1 MRKIFLTTALVL
13 SSALSAFAQTI
24 YICKDGDY
32 TEASITDGLEISL
45 SEDIDSITFS
55 KPQMEKVVN
64 IVYDGAQAKV
74 TIPSFVQ
81 GVSCSSGTSSD
92 VVLTST
98 NITDEIIYNVVG
110 SSSDGSLVIEGDY
123 KLTIRLNGVDLTSK
137 KGAAIHVKCGKRI
150 AVDMAD
156 GTVNSFADAA
166 NGTQKACIY
175 TKGHFEFEGAGT
187 LNVTGNA
194 NHAIASKE
202 YLQIKKSVKAINILK
217 AANDAIHAGQYFQM
231 NGGELNIT
239 KTTVSDGIQAEYEL
253 DENDAIIQDEENT
266 GGVVIKGGTL
276 NITMENSEDAKAI
289 KAEGDI
295 DISGGTFVINA
306 VSNGTR
312 GIQTDGDLI
321 ISEDNNPTSITINAK
336 GAKCTLAEDVDDP
349 HRCMGMK
356 IDGNMTVNAGT
367 INVYNTGSKSKG
379 IKVVGV
385 YTVKG
390 GTVNASIDN
399 D

>member
-1 MRKIFLTTALVL
+1 MRKIFLITALVL

-253 DENDAIIQDEENT
+253 DDNDAIIQDEENT

-295 DISGGTFVINA
+295 YISGGTFVINA

-312 GIQTDGDLI
+312 GIQTDSDLI

>member
-166 NGTQKACIY
+166 NGIQKACIY

-253 DENDAIIQDEENT
+253 DDNDAIIQDEENT

>member
-253 DENDAIIQDEENT
+253 DDNDAIIQDEENT

-276 NITMENSEDAKAI
+276 NITVENSEDAKAI

>member
-253 DENDAIIQDEENT
+253 DDNDAIIQDEENT

>member
-64 IVYDGAQAKV
+64 IVYDGAQATV

-253 DENDAIIQDEENT
+253 DDNDAIIQDEENT

>member
-92 VVLTST
+92 VVLAST

-253 DENDAIIQDEENT
+253 DDNDAIIQDEENT

-399 D
+399 N

>member
-32 TEASITDGLEISL
+32 TEASVTDGLEISL

-156 GTVNSFADAA
+156 GTVNSFTDAA

-253 DENDAIIQDEENT
+253 DDNDAIIQDEENT

>member
-1 MRKIFLTTALVL
+1 MRKIFLATALVL

-253 DENDAIIQDEENT
+253 DDNDAIIQDEENT

>member
-55 KPQMEKVVN
+55 KPQMEKVVK

-253 DENDAIIQDEENT
+253 DDNDAIIQDEENT

-399 D
+399 N

>member
-64 IVYDGAQAKV
+64 IVYDGAQATV

-253 DENDAIIQDEENT
+253 DDNDAIIQDEENT

-399 D
+399 N

>member
-74 TIPSFVQ
+74 IIPSFVQ

-253 DENDAIIQDEENT
+253 DDNDAIIQDEENT

-399 D
+399 N

>member
-24 YICKDGDY
+24 YICRDGDY

-253 DENDAIIQDEENT
+253 DDNDAIIQDEENT

-399 D
+399 N

>member
-253 DENDAIIQDEENT
+253 DDNDAIIQDEENT

-399 D
+399 N

>member
-32 TEASITDGLEISL
+32 TEAPITDGLEISL

-253 DENDAIIQDEENT
+253 DDNDAIIQDEENT

>member
-24 YICKDGDY
+24 YICRDGDY

-253 DENDAIIQDEENT
+253 DDNDAIIQDEENT

>member
-202 YLQIKKSVKAINILK
+202 YLQIKKSVKAINILN

-253 DENDAIIQDEENT
+253 DDNDAIIQDEENT

>member
-32 TEASITDGLEISL
+32 TEASVTDGLEISL

-253 DENDAIIQDEENT
+253 DDNDAIIQDEENT

>member
-81 GVSCSSGTSSD
+81 GVNCSSGTSSD

-253 DENDAIIQDEENT
+253 DDNDAIIQDEENT

-276 NITMENSEDAKAI
+276 NITMGNSEDAKAI

>member
-24 YICKDGDY
+24 YICKGGDY
-32 TEASITDGLEISL
+32 TEASVTDGLEISL
-45 SEDIDSITFS
+45 LEDIDSITFS

-253 DENDAIIQDEENT
+253 DDNDAIIQDEENT

>member
-253 DENDAIIQDEENT
+253 DDNDAIIQDEENT

-295 DISGGTFVINA
+295 DISGGTLVINA

>member
-81 GVSCSSGTSSD
+81 GVNCSSGTSSD

-253 DENDAIIQDEENT
+253 DDNDAIIQDEENT

>member
-156 GTVNSFADAA
+156 GTVNSFSDAA

-253 DENDAIIQDEENT
+253 DDNDAIIQDEENT

-399 D
+399 N

>member
-45 SEDIDSITFS
+45 SGDIDSITFS

-137 KGAAIHVKCGKRI
+137 KGAAIYVKCGKRI

-253 DENDAIIQDEENT
+253 DDNDAIIQDEENT

>member
-92 VVLTST
+92 VVLTNT

-253 DENDAIIQDEENT
+253 DDNDAIIQDEENT

>member
-150 AVDMAD
+150 AVDMVD

-253 DENDAIIQDEENT
+253 DDNDAIIQDEENT

>member
-32 TEASITDGLEISL
+32 TETSITDGLEISL

-253 DENDAIIQDEENT
+253 DDNDAIIQDEENT